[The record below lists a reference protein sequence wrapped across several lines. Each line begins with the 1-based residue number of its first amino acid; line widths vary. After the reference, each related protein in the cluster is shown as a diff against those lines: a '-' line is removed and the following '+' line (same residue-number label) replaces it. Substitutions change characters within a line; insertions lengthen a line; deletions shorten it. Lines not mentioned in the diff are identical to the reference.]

1 VIASLLAILIGGV
14 IIATLPVLLIGW
26 TIAAYWV
33 GALLMTGGVL
43 RIADM
48 ILPPDVK
55 R

>member
-1 VIASLLAILIGGV
+1 VTAALLAILIGGV
-14 IIATLPVLLIGW
+14 IIATLPVLLVGW
-26 TIAAYWV
+26 TIAAYWI
-33 GALLMTGGVL
+33 GAGLMVGGVL